1 MIKKVFPLDAPL
13 SSGIM
18 LERLERFAHCL
29 RATNVWRTPKK
40 DARFCILAKANIGTG
55 EFPAH
60 AGSLALADLLLPEAY
75 CVRRLRDAGC
85 DVFGTT
91 TMTELAGFV
100 TTRAS
105 EFGYSQLGGLPKNP
119 HGPFPTRGSSAG
131 SAAAVA
137 AGLCDA
143 ALGTET
149 RGSLMLPGL
158 ACGVVAYKP
167 SRGLISR
174 SRIVPI
180 SSHFDAPGVL
190 ARSVATARTVAS
202 LMVGEDSEDPA
213 TRVCRNVSLNPE
225 ISAPMQRRPRLAF
238 LGSERAIDALPEWL
252 RRVADFVPMDYTEED
267 FNYKRITSLDI
278 RLDMDALLGRYGGET
293 TPHSFAQLHRFYR
306 EHPETHP
313 FGMDRLDDAAA
324 MAMVPRDSLELLAQE
339 SMARASGKILE
350 VMEKTQ
356 ADAVAADG
364 FAVDW
369 WSISGAPS
377 VTVPIGKS
385 ASGRPT
391 GLMMGSRFADDDRLL
406 TVAQQLEDARRHRMA
421 E

>member
-1 MIKKVFPLDAPL
+1 MIDEVFPLDAPL
-13 SSGIM
+13 APDVM
-18 LERLERFAHCL
+18 LERLRSLAHRL
-29 RATNVWRTPKK
+29 RATNVWRIPTR
-40 DARFCILAKANIGTG
+40 DARFRILAKANIGTG
-55 EFPAH
+55 TFPAH
-60 AGSLALADLLLPEAY
+60 AGSLALADLLLPEAH
-75 CVRRLRDAGC
+75 CVRLLRAAGC

-105 EFGYSQLGGLPKNP
+105 EFGYSHLGGLPQNP

-167 SRGLISR
+167 SRGFLSR

-202 LMVGEDSEDPA
+202 LMVGEDSEDPV
-213 TRVCRNVSLNPE
+213 TRVCRDVSLKPE
-225 ISAPMQRRPRLAF
+225 MSAPMTERPRLAF
-238 LGSERAIDALPEWL
+238 LGSGRAIDALPAWL
-252 RRVADFVPMDYTEED
+252 RRAADFVPVDYTEED
-267 FNYKRITSLDI
+267 FGYKPITSLDI
-278 RLDMDALLGRYGGET
+278 RLDMDVLLERYGSET
-293 TPHSFAQLHRFYR
+293 TPRSFAQLHRFYR

-324 MAMVPRDSLELLAQE
+324 MTMVPRDALERLAQQ
-339 SMARASGKILE
+339 SIARASEMILE

-377 VTVPIGKS
+377 VTVPIGKC

-391 GLMMGSRFADDDRLL
+391 GLMMGSRFADDDRVLSI
-406 TVAQQLEDARRHRMA
+406 AQTLEDARRLHHSS
-421 E
+421 

>member
-13 SSGIM
+13 SSDIM

-40 DARFCILAKANIGTG
+40 DARFCILTKANIGTG

-143 ALGTET
+143 ALGRK
-149 RGSLMLPGL
+149 RGAALCCRGLPAAL
-158 ACGVVAYKP
+158 SPISPVVALFP
-167 SRGLISR
+167 EAALFPFPHTLTPRACSRARLR
-174 SRIVPI
+174 PP
-180 SSHFDAPGVL
+180 AP
-190 ARSVATARTVAS
+190 
-202 LMVGEDSEDPA
+202 
-213 TRVCRNVSLNPE
+213 
-225 ISAPMQRRPRLAF
+225 
-238 LGSERAIDALPEWL
+238 
-252 RRVADFVPMDYTEED
+252 
-267 FNYKRITSLDI
+267 
-278 RLDMDALLGRYGGET
+278 
-293 TPHSFAQLHRFYR
+293 
-306 EHPETHP
+306 
-313 FGMDRLDDAAA
+313 
-324 MAMVPRDSLELLAQE
+324 
-339 SMARASGKILE
+339 
-350 VMEKTQ
+350 
-356 ADAVAADG
+356 
-364 FAVDW
+364 
-369 WSISGAPS
+369 
-377 VTVPIGKS
+377 
-385 ASGRPT
+385 
-391 GLMMGSRFADDDRLL
+391 
-406 TVAQQLEDARRHRMA
+406 
-421 E
+421 

>member
-1 MIKKVFPLDAPL
+1 MVKKVFPLDAPL
-13 SSGIM
+13 SPSIM
-18 LERLERFAHCL
+18 LGRLERFAHCL

-60 AGSLALADLLLPEAY
+60 AGSLALVDLLLPEAH
-75 CVRRLRDAGC
+75 CVRRLRAAGC

-105 EFGYSQLGGLPKNP
+105 EFGYSHLGGLPKNP

-158 ACGVVAYKP
+158 ACSVVAYKP

-180 SSHFDAPGVL
+180 SSHFDAPGVF

-202 LMVGEDSEDPA
+202 LMVGEDSEDPV

-225 ISAPMQRRPRLAF
+225 MSAPMQRRPRLAF
-238 LGSERAIDALPEWL
+238 LGSGRAIDALPVWL
-252 RRVADFVPMDYTEED
+252 RRAADFVLVDYTEED
-267 FNYKRITSLDI
+267 FNYKPITSLDI

-324 MAMVPRDSLELLAQE
+324 MAMVPRDSLERLVQQ
-339 SMARASGKILE
+339 SIARASEMILE

-356 ADAVAADG
+356 ADAVAADR

-391 GLMMGSRFADDDRLL
+391 GLMVGSMFADDDRLL
-406 TVAQQLEDARRHRMA
+406 SIAQTLEDARRLHHSS
-421 E
+421 